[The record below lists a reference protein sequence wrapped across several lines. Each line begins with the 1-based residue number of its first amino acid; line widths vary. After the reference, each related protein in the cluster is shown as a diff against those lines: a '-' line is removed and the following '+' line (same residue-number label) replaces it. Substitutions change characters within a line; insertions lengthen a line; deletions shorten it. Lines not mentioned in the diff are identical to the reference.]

1 VSTVYF
7 TRLPLFLIFPTRS
20 LRDVVHVVPCR
31 WSGIIGSSEQAA
43 RANFRKNHCL
53 LHSTANTLLIPC
65 FTQTYPQSNR
75 KLKFHERR
83 AIVFAT
89 ISRVSFHRSTWVA

>member
-1 VSTVYF
+1 
-7 TRLPLFLIFPTRS
+7 LIFPTRS

-43 RANFRKNHCL
+43 RANFKKNYRL
-53 LHSTANTLLIPC
+53 LHSTANTPLIPS
-65 FTQTYPQSNR
+65 FTQTYPQSNIL
-75 KLKFHERR
+75 LKFYERR

-89 ISRVSFHRSTWVA
+89 ISRVCFCLH